1 MFKVG
6 DLARFRTR
14 GGFEK
19 LVVVL
24 GWEASL
30 DYVEVLFSDGKL
42 GGSQWVATHALEAVN
57 EAR

>member
-6 DLARFRTR
+6 NLLKFRTR

-24 GWEASL
+24 NWEASL
-30 DYVEVLFSDGKL
+30 DYVEVLFSDAKL
-42 GGSQWVATHALEAVN
+42 VGPQWVATHALEVVS
-57 EAR
+57 ESR

>member
-6 DLARFRTR
+6 NLVIFRTR

-24 GWEASL
+24 GWGASL
-30 DYVEVLFSDGKL
+30 DYVEVLFGEGKL

>member
-6 DLARFRTR
+6 NLVRFRTR

-30 DYVEVLFSDGKL
+30 EWVEDLFSDGKL
-42 GGSQWVATHALEAVN
+42 VGPQWVATHALEVVS
-57 EAR
+57 ESR

>member
-6 DLARFRTR
+6 NLVKFRTR

-24 GWEASL
+24 NWEASL
-30 DYVEVLFSDGKL
+30 DYIEVLFSDGKL
-42 GGSQWVATHALEAVN
+42 VGPQWVATHALEVVN
-57 EAR
+57 ESR

>member
-1 MFKVG
+1 MFKAG
-6 DLARFRTR
+6 ALARFRTR

-24 GWEASL
+24 NWEASL

-42 GGSQWVATHALEAVN
+42 VGPQWVATHALEVVS
-57 EAR
+57 ESR